1 MIDTGQ
7 AKVCHSFTVIWNK
20 LSLLFTWYDTFIQE
34 WYNETATGVVIKAWR
49 ETNPGA
55 KVAVVTKIHPRDF
68 ALEKMT
74 KAMQL
79 SRERLKDVPTDK
91 VDIAILNGPGCP
103 KDSCTKAE
111 MAVTWETV

>member
-1 MIDTGQ
+1 M
-7 AKVCHSFTVIWNK
+7 
-20 LSLLFTWYDTFIQE
+20 
-34 WYNETATGVVIKAWR
+34 IKAWR